1 MKLNA
6 LIILMVGFTS
16 FANAK
21 IVPKTTLD
29 VVDTAVCTA
38 AAMKSQR
45 FKVYDIWATELKN
58 RYALIFPNKSKSELD
73 EYTSERI
80 LDKKR
85 GLERKGYSTKPAF
98 LKFYNTNCKDFEP
111 K

>member
-1 MKLNA
+1 MKIV
-6 LIILMVGFTS
+6 IILLVCLTTL
-16 FANAK
+16 ANAK

-45 FKVYDIWATELKN
+45 YNVYDVWVTELKN
-58 RYALIFPNKSKSELD
+58 RYTLIFPNKSKNELD
-73 EYTSERI
+73 EYTSERV

-85 GLERKGYSTKPAF
+85 WLERKGYSTKPAF
-98 LKFYNTNCKDFEP
+98 LKFYDMNCKDYVP

>member
-1 MKLNA
+1 MKLIA
-6 LIILMVGFTS
+6 FIILFLGLNV

-21 IVPKTTLD
+21 TAPKTSLD

-45 FKVYDIWATELKN
+45 YKVYEVWVMELKN
-58 RYALIFPNKSKSELD
+58 RYSLIFPNKSKSELD
-73 EYTSERI
+73 DYTLERV
-80 LDKKR
+80 LDKR
-85 GLERKGYSTKPAF
+85 RWLERKGYSTKPAF
-98 LKFYNTNCKDFEP
+98 LKFYNMNCKDYVP

>member
-1 MKLNA
+1 MKI
-6 LIILMVGFTS
+6 LIILLVGLTT

-45 FKVYDIWATELKN
+45 YNVYEVWVTELKN
-58 RYALIFPNKSKSELD
+58 RYTLIFPNKSKNEID
-73 EYTSERI
+73 EYTSERV
-80 LDKKR
+80 LDKR
-85 GLERKGYSTKPAF
+85 RWLERKGYSTKPAF
-98 LKFYNTNCKDFEP
+98 LKFYDMNCKDYIP

>member
-1 MKLNA
+1 MKFTV
-6 LIILMVGFTS
+6 LIIFIICINS

-21 IVPKTTLD
+21 TVPKTSLD

-45 FKVYDIWATELKN
+45 YKVYDIWVTELKN
-58 RYALIFPNKSKSELD
+58 RYAMIFPNKTNKELD
-73 EYTSERI
+73 DYTTERV

-85 GLERKGYSTKPAF
+85 WLERKGYSTKPAF
-98 LKFYNTNCKDFEP
+98 LKFYDMNCKDYIP

>member
-1 MKLNA
+1 MKI
-6 LIILMVGFTS
+6 LIILLVGLTT

-21 IVPKTTLD
+21 VVPKTTLD

-45 FKVYDIWATELKN
+45 YNVYEVWVTELKN
-58 RYALIFPNKSKSELD
+58 RYTLIFPNKSKNELD
-73 EYTSERI
+73 EYTSERV
-80 LDKKR
+80 LDKR
-85 GLERKGYSTKPAF
+85 RWLERKGYSTKPAF
-98 LKFYNTNCKDFEP
+98 LKFYDMNCKDYIP